1 MKIYHIIKKSGEDTD
16 FRSVMLHMLQRIQS
30 LKNEHHDQLNIKIY
44 LASGFFN
51 VNVAPPKTDVL
62 NYIDPISKATLLK
75 LLSGLNVEIL
85 GAYSGSKD
93 LMSLKAL
100 LSPIAKTL
108 KVYYKYRFHTKL
120 FVITINNIPVFEIIG
135 SSNMTIPAYEGL
147 QYSSKGI
154 SSLSLNT
161 ETDLI
166 LYNDE
171 FSLNGLD
178 NVLGNNI
185 RVERNVMRFEYV
197 DEKND
202 NITFVD
208 RMKDIVNYLETLKTK
223 MKSL

>member
-16 FRSVMLHMLQRIQS
+16 FRSVMLHMLQRIQG
-30 LKNEHHDQLNIKIY
+30 LKHERNALLNVKVY

-51 VNVAPPKTDVL
+51 INVTHPKTDVL
-62 NYIDPISKATLLK
+62 NFLDPTSKTTLLT
-75 LLSGLNVEIL
+75 LLSGLDVEIF

-93 LMSLKAL
+93 LKSLKSL
-100 LSPIAKTL
+100 LSPITKTL
-108 KVYYKYRFHTKL
+108 KVYYKFRFHTKL

-147 QYSSKGI
+147 QYSSKGV

-166 LYNDE
+166 LYNNE

-185 RVERNVMRFEYV
+185 RVERNVMKFEYV
-197 DEKND
+197 DEDND

-223 MKSL
+223 MTLL